1 VKPERIA
8 LMPDWPARMDDDTA
22 ALYLG
27 VSVTAFR
34 EKVKACVYPQ
44 PVREGARIL
53 WSRQQLDR
61 FIAAQFGLPLDD
73 SSREGPTTGTWDDL

>member
-1 VKPERIA
+1 MKPERIA
-8 LMPDWPARMDDDTA
+8 MMPDWPARMDDDTA

-34 EKVKACVYPQ
+34 EKVKAKIYPQ
-44 PVREGARIL
+44 PISEGTRRL

-61 FIAAQFGLPLDD
+61 FIAAQFGLPIDD
-73 SSREGPTTGTWDDL
+73 GAGKGAVRGTWDDL

>member
-1 VKPERIA
+1 MKSERIV

-27 VSVTAFR
+27 VGVTAFR
-34 EKVKACVYPQ
+34 EKVKARVYPQ
-44 PVREGARIL
+44 PIREGARIL

-61 FIAAQFGLPLDD
+61 FIAAQFGLPVDD
-73 SSREGPTTGTWDDL
+73 GPRAGPSTGTWDDL